1 MEIITKRTTLKLIE
15 LSDLDFIHNLHSMP
29 EIDAFNTLGIPKNLE
44 ETRLVIMPWIAENK
58 KKPLLNHTFLISNAD
73 NNIGL
78 FGLKIGS
85 PKYNRAEVWFKLH
98 PNYWNK
104 GYATEVLN
112 AVLDFGFN
120 KLNLHRI
127 HAGCAVENFGSIK
140 VLEKAGMI
148 LEGRGRQV
156 LPLKSGWSD
165 NFEYSILES
174 DERKTTQ

>member
-1 MEIITKRTTLKLIE
+1 M
-15 LSDLDFIHNLHSMP
+15 SDLNFIHNLHSIA
-29 EIDAFNTLGIPKNLE
+29 EIDEFNTLGIPKNSE
-44 ETRLVIMPWIAENK
+44 ETKSIITTWIAENK
-58 KKPLLNHTFLISNAD
+58 KSPIINYTFLISDDD

-85 PKYNRAEVWFKLH
+85 PKYKRAEVWFKLR

-112 AVLDFGFN
+112 AVLDFGF
-120 KLNLHRI
+120 KDLKLHRI

-174 DERKTTQ
+174 DERKTS

>member
-1 MEIITKRTTLKLIE
+1 LEITTKRTSLKLIE
-15 LSDLDFIHNLHSMP
+15 LSDLNFIHNLHSIA
-29 EIDAFNTLGIPKNLE
+29 EIDEFNTLGIPKNSE
-44 ETRLVIMPWIAENK
+44 ETESVITTWIAENK
-58 KKPLLNHTFLISNAD
+58 KRPIINYTFLISDDD

-85 PKYNRAEVWFKLH
+85 PKYKRAEVWFKLH
-98 PNYWNK
+98 PIYWNK

-112 AVLDFGFN
+112 AVLDFGF
-120 KLNLHRI
+120 KDLNLHRI

-156 LPLKSGWSD
+156 LPLRSGWSD

-174 DERKTTQ
+174 DERRTS